1 MGTKA
6 ASNCVR
12 LNVKIIMPLL
22 LKQKYYQSVDR
33 QLGKISKSMVFFE
46 TNYLYDC
53 NYIMIIIDKY
63 NHKEG

>member
-1 MGTKA
+1 
-6 ASNCVR
+6 
-12 LNVKIIMPLL
+12 MPLL